1 MCVCVCVSVCIE
13 QMRVVVPDGAVD
25 ATFLPHPPHPP
36 HHCGQPIN
44 DWLFY
49 FFFRNAWGTIEV

>member
-1 MCVCVCVSVCIE
+1 
-13 QMRVVVPDGAVD
+13 MRVVVPDGAVD

-49 FFFRNAWGTIEV
+49 FFFRNAWGMIEV